1 MWILT
6 LDGSFTISN
15 KATEPDSLLVEAY
28 DKESLLALGQRL
40 IDAVKGDDEGV
51 YIKSAGKEGI
61 MWRGKFFM
69 FDPEFTVDAY
79 YQWTM
84 EMPVEL
90 LMAYM
95 TVAFDTVEYTDYR
108 FAAGAHWQLNYDAEI
123 ANAREFTLDQIRD
136 AQYRNWYRSNEPVD
150 VFGRNYLRL
159 VVDNENE
166 EEDDTE

>member
-1 MWILT
+1 MWIFT

-108 FAAGAHWQLNYDAEI
+108 FAAGAHWQAVLHYLAIISLSEI
-123 ANAREFTLDQIRD
+123 LPGAPQGSAAITTTCL
-136 AQYRNWYRSNEPVD
+136 S
-150 VFGRNYLRL
+150 LS
-159 VVDNENE
+159 
-166 EEDDTE
+166 